1 MAREMYIVTIGIRHD
16 CSGLV
21 NYIDAFGSI
30 RSDCQKI
37 CFAACKCVRRFS
49 VVEKVQDYCDKLRED
64 FDIQSLLVK
73 HDKSKGL
80 LIASHLRLCK
90 HSLTVVLKVLS
101 DSVPEGSS
109 QRWSRVSG
117 AQDQIK

>member
-1 MAREMYIVTIGIRHD
+1 M
-16 CSGLV
+16 S
-21 NYIDAFGSI
+21 YIDAFGLSDLTP
-30 RSDCQKI
+30 DCQKI
-37 CFAACKCVRRFS
+37 CFAACKRFS

-80 LIASHLRLCK
+80 LIASYLRLCK
-90 HSLTVVLKVLS
+90 HSLTAVLKVLS
-101 DSVPEGSS
+101 DSVSEGSS